1 VLKERLACGIHGRRG
16 TQGCKCAS
24 YTAQPLLRKMDELI
38 ITLPLF
44 FWGGLPVKNFGF
56 QQSFSLLIP
65 SSTISIYLSF
75 GGLSLSLSFVLACL
89 HFFLPAA
96 GPLPVQVVV
105 AIGGCM
111 AGSAA
116 MMTALKSE
124 SQPYLC

>member
-1 VLKERLACGIHGRRG
+1 
-16 TQGCKCAS
+16 
-24 YTAQPLLRKMDELI
+24 MDELI
-38 ITLPLF
+38 ITLQLF
-44 FWGGLPVKNFGF
+44 FWGGLPLKNFGF
-56 QQSFSLLIP
+56 QQSFGLLIP
-65 SSTISIYLSF
+65 PSTISIYSSF
-75 GGLSLSLSFVLACL
+75 RALSLSLFCTRSPA
-89 HFFLPAA
+89 FFLPAA